1 MRLPNRSAVYA
12 AELAEKLAAL
22 ERRLNNSIDLA
33 VDRKNEAL
41 NILDNLEGDERTV
54 MYQYYIL
61 GKTWEKIADEMYM
74 SDRNVYILRKKAMDK
89 LADKYLKRLYDTEKR
104 ASGE

>member
-1 MRLPNRSAVYA
+1 
-12 AELAEKLAAL
+12 
-22 ERRLNNSIDLA
+22 
-33 VDRKNEAL
+33 
-41 NILDNLEGDERTV
+41 

>member
-1 MRLPNRSAVYA
+1 MACKGVFEAFARFFCTCLPV
-12 AELAEKLAAL
+12 
-22 ERRLNNSIDLA
+22 
-33 VDRKNEAL
+33 
-41 NILDNLEGDERTV
+41 RTGWEDFPSGRCGC
-54 MYQYYIL
+54 L